1 MTRAEF
7 LSRLRLNLGGL
18 PKEKIDEVIADY
30 ESHFQEGLS
39 AGRSEEEVAAA
50 LGDPQRLARELRAD
64 IGFRRWETERS
75 PGSLLG
81 VIAALVGLATLDL
94 FFLLPVL
101 GILVGIFCALAAASI
116 GLFVAGCAL
125 LLYAIFP
132 AAHWFGIGG
141 PFGGFL
147 CAILGL
153 GLCALSIGLGALLLI
168 FVRGAVGL
176 LVRYARLHFSLIDS
190 AARAA

>member
-18 PKEKIDEVIADY
+18 PKEKVDDLIADY
-30 ESHFQEGLS
+30 DTHFQDGLA

-50 LGDPQRLARELRAD
+50 LGDPQRLARELRAEV
-64 IGFRRWETERS
+64 GFQRWENERS
-75 PGSLLG
+75 PGSLLA
-81 VIAALVGLATLDL
+81 VVAALVGLATLDL
-94 FFLLPVL
+94 LFLLPVL
-101 GILVGIFCALAAASI
+101 GAVLGIFCALAAASV
-116 GLFVAGCAL
+116 GLFVGGCAL

-132 AAHWFGIGG
+132 AAHWFSIGG

-153 GLCALSIGLGALLLI
+153 GLCALAIGLGALLVI
-168 FVRGAVGL
+168 FVRVAVGL

>member
-18 PKEKIDEVIADY
+18 PKEKIDDLIADY
-30 ESHFQEGLS
+30 DTHFQDGLA

-50 LGDPQRLARELRAD
+50 LGDPQRLARELRAEV
-64 IGFRRWETERS
+64 GFQRWETERT
-75 PGSLLG
+75 PGSLLA
-81 VIAALVGLATLDL
+81 VVAALVGLATLDL
-94 FFLLPVL
+94 LFLLPL
-101 GILVGIFCALAAASI
+101 LSFLLAIFCGIGAASV
-116 GLFVAGCAL
+116 GLFVGGCAL

-132 AAHWFGIGG
+132 AAHWFSIGG

-147 CAILGL
+147 CAVLGL
-153 GLCALSIGLGALLLI
+153 GLCALAVGLGALLVI
-168 FVRGAVGL
+168 FVKGAVGL
-176 LVRYARLHFSLIDS
+176 LVRYARLHFRLIDS